1 MFSMSAVAQ
10 NLDASA
16 LARLGVLQGTEALLP
31 ARSVLGLGW
40 PELEQALP
48 DRGLPRGVIEIAAL
62 PRLGGV
68 NRRARSDKAA
78 RAPESMRGGATTIAI
93 AAMSAVHAADE
104 KAWCAWITPS
114 ETNGQPTPSLYA
126 PALAQANV
134 DLDRLLV
141 VRPPPRALARTI
153 VKVAASGAFD
163 LLIVDVP
170 QLQDGAPRRSTPSR
184 GRGTPSR
191 EDAISALRDSHA
203 PGPAGLRVLGQSP
216 IVGALVVR
224 KLALAAEE
232 AGTTS
237 LLLTSALAERSDP
250 WPVVLRLEVERRPDA
265 LSLRVTK
272 DRRGCGASSSQHV
285 VRLAS

>member
-1 MFSMSAVAQ
+1 MFSMSALAM
-10 NLDASA
+10 NLDVAA

-31 ARSVLGLGW
+31 SRSVLELGW

-62 PRLGGV
+62 PRLGP
-68 NRRARSDKAA
+68 RTRASEKGSRM
-78 RAPESMRGGATTIAI
+78 PESMRGGATTIAM

-114 ETNGQPTPSLYA
+114 ETHGKPTPSLYA
-126 PALAQANV
+126 PALFRANV

-141 VRPPPRALARTI
+141 VRPSPRALARTV

-163 LLIVDVP
+163 LLVVDVP
-170 QLQDGAPRRSTPSR
+170 HLQDLGSAPSVTPQSSSSRR
-184 GRGTPSR
+184 
-191 EDAISALRDSHA
+191 EALRWE
-203 PGPAGLRVLGQSP
+203 GGG
-216 IVGALVVR
+216 LVVR

-237 LLLTSALAERSDP
+237 LLLTSALAERSAP
-250 WPVVLRLEVERRPDA
+250 WPVALRLEVERRPDA

-272 DRRGCGASSSQHV
+272 DRRGCASSQHV